1 MAADLHCHTRHSD
14 GSATVEEVILFAKG
28 NGVSTLAI
36 TDHDTVSGWEEAARY
51 GERYGMTVIPGIE
64 LSGYDYKRGQK
75 SPYFVLFL
83 SSAGTAG
90 GALPQDC
97 KRSPTG
103 HRANDPDFVR
113 ALSDYEGN
121 DCPPSWGRPQYL

>member
-64 LSGYDYKRGQK
+64 LSGTITNGDKK
-75 SPYFVLFL
+75 PIFCVIFVL
-83 SSAGTAG
+83 GRNG
-90 GALPQDC
+90 W
-97 KRSPTG
+97 RSFAARLQTIAD
-103 HRANDPDFVR
+103 R
-113 ALSDYEGN
+113 
-121 DCPPSWGRPQYL
+121 PPSK